1 MRIERAGLSLAL
13 WDGRGKG
20 KNLRVYLTGLPG
32 QTHYERVWLE
42 EGQGNIYPPVTRT
55 FADSNFINAA
65 EKWLASQG
73 NPTWGQVCQW
83 VMAPSQ
89 PAPIPQPTGPTM
101 DTLRSTLEQSL
112 IVHLVPA
119 ARMAGLAFKNG
130 LQKAEIIDRLC
141 RNEDLARR
149 AVDALAKLREG
160 NLPEPSRARPD
171 WLDDDE
177 PTPGPTA
184 PQLVPEQAPA
194 PTIDLSQYV
203 KRPELAPFAREHWA
217 REQILAAEGR
227 VSQRCDALDAA
238 VAELQE
244 KRPLVITLPGK
255 PEPVKVN
262 GLRHEKFED
271 ALRACQAGVHVML
284 VGPAGSGKTYAAEQ
298 IAHALSLTYHKQPP
312 VNYAHEILGHFDAH
326 NRYHRTPTREAVEHG
341 GLLNLDE
348 FDASSADAGLACNQ
362 VADSSSFVAFPDG
375 MVAKNRDFVIIAGTN
390 TDGSGAT
397 MEYAGR
403 ARLDGAT
410 LNRFALIQWGYDPRV
425 EDSIGSAC
433 PEWVAAVRAVRAFAL
448 QRGILD
454 VCATMRDIATGV
466 RLIGAGLSRTR
477 VLEMTQQRG
486 AVKEAWAEVCRL
498 PAVSRFIKG

>member
-1 MRIERAGLSLAL
+1 MKTERAGLTLSL
-13 WDGRGKG
+13 WDGRSKG
-20 KNLRVYLTGLPG
+20 KNLRIYLTGLTG
-32 QTHYERVWLE
+32 QSGRASVWLE
-42 EGQGNIYPPVTRT
+42 EGEGNIYPPRVRT
-55 FADSNFINAA
+55 YGDSNFTFAA

-83 VMAPSQ
+83 VMQ
-89 PAPIPQPTGPTM
+89 PAPASPVPQAPIPANH
-101 DTLRSTLEQSL
+101 RATLESAL

-119 ARMAGLAFKNG
+119 ARMAGLAFRNG
-130 LQKAEIIDRLC
+130 LAKGEIIERLC
-141 RNEDLARR
+141 RNEDLTRR
-149 AVDALAKLREG
+149 AVEALETLRKG
-160 NLPEPSRARPD
+160 GDSPKPAPAPAN

-177 PTPGPTA
+177 PTGERSEPT
-184 PQLVPEQAPA
+184 QAPA
-194 PTIDLSQYV
+194 SEARVSDVDLSPYA
-203 KRPELAPFAREHWA
+203 KRTELAPFATRDWA

-227 VSQRCDALDAA
+227 AAQRLD
-238 VAELQE
+238 
-244 KRPLVITLPGK
+244 
-255 PEPVKVN
+255 
-262 GLRHEKFED
+262 GLRHARFED
-271 ALRACQAGVHVML
+271 ALRAAQAGVHVML

-362 VADSSSFVAFPDG
+362 VADSSSAVAFPDG
-375 MVAKNRDFVIIAGTN
+375 MVRKHKDFVIIAGTN

-410 LNRFALIQWGYDPRV
+410 LNRFALIRWDYDPRV
-425 EDSIGSAC
+425 EDSIGSTC
-433 PEWVAAVRAVRAFAL
+433 PAWVAAVRAIRAFAK

-454 VCATMRDIATGV
+454 VCATMRDIATGA
-466 RLIGAGLSRTR
+466 RLIGAGLPRST
-477 VLEMTQQRG
+477 VLEMTQRRG
-486 AVKEAWAEVCRL
+486 ALVEAWTEIERLREVSTF
-498 PAVSRFIKG
+498 VKG